1 MDEKMFLLGEVAEL
15 LNVPQY
21 KIVYL
26 FAARRIKDVS
36 RLGNRR
42 VFRIDDVGRIAKALN
57 VDWDTQTIEKRE
69 ESP

>member
-1 MDEKMFLLGEVAEL
+1 MDEKLLLLGEVAEL
-15 LNVPQY
+15 LHVQPY

-26 FAARRIKDVS
+26 FSAHKIEDVS

-42 VFRIDDVGRIAKALN
+42 VFCTDDVSRIAKALG
-57 VDWDTQTIEKRE
+57 VEWDTRQIQTRE